1 MSQEFP
7 KYIVTDFRSIVK
19 KLDPIVLRLGIQFL
33 NLKEFFQSGHIL
45 DSIGFLNVV
54 FYLSA
59 SRLEETQREI
69 HERFQKNPLILSRFI
84 LNENLDYVH
93 SENLKIEEDLIF
105 SVLPEESTSD
115 MILNKTFLNAF
126 TQLQMITDQFDLQHK
141 VNTTKYEISK
151 LTQIGIN
158 LADEKD
164 INKLLREIIFSARE
178 IAIADSGSL
187 YLVEKDEQGILH
199 NLRFKISSMD
209 INTEEFLLPINK
221 SSVAGYV
228 ASTGKILNI
237 PNVYDLPEDAEYTFN
252 SNFDVLSN
260 YHTKSMLVVPM
271 KNHRD
276 EVVGVIQLINKKRN
290 FNQKLTIDQMKGE
303 DVFPFD
309 DYSAQLVMSVA
320 GQAAVAIQNNL
331 LLKEIETLFEGF
343 VTASVN
349 AIEARDPTTSG
360 HSFRVAILTVGLA
373 ETVDSIREGRYGYVR
388 FSKEQIKEIR
398 YASLLHDFGKVG
410 VREKVL
416 VKSKK
421 LEDYELELI
430 RWRFEYIKKDIESK
444 VFQKKMDYLKE
455 NGSVG
460 FSDYEISLEF
470 ELQAEY
476 QKLDRMFQVVVDSNE
491 PSILEESNFQMLEE
505 IAQVNYFTTGGDK
518 LRLISPY
525 EFGFLKIKKG
535 SLDLAERKEIE
546 SHVEHTFQFLSKI
559 PWTGDLKMVPSIA
572 HAHHEKLDGT
582 GYPRGL
588 TADSIPVQSK
598 IMAISDIFDA
608 LTDKDRPYKR
618 AVSME
623 RALDILQMEAKENH
637 VDQDLL
643 NIFIDGKV
651 YERLNNSG
659 YLR

>member
-1 MSQEFP
+1 MKPKFP
-7 KYIVTDFRSIVK
+7 KYIVTDLGSIVK
-19 KLDPIVLRLGIQFL
+19 RLGPIISRLGIEFL
-33 NLKEFFQSGHIL
+33 DFKEFFQSEL
-45 DSIGFLNVV
+45 FRNSSGFLNVI
-54 FYLSA
+54 FYLTVSD
-59 SRLEETQREI
+59 LKKTQKEI
-69 HERFQKNPLILSRFI
+69 HKQFQRNPLILSRFI

-93 SENLKIEEDLIF
+93 SEDLKIEEELIF
-105 SVLPEESTSD
+105 SVLPESSSD
-115 MILNKTFLNAF
+115 MVFNKTFLNAF

-151 LTQIGIN
+151 LTRVGIS

-187 YLVEKDEQGILH
+187 YLVEKDELGLVR

-209 INTEEFLLPINK
+209 IDTEEFLLPINK

-228 ASTGKILNI
+228 AATGKILNI
-237 PNVYDLPEDAEYTFN
+237 PDVYNLPEDSEYKFN
-252 SNFDVLSN
+252 RNFDVLSN

-271 KNHRD
+271 KNHRN

-290 FNQKLTIDQMKGE
+290 FNQKLTLEQMRGN

-309 DYSAQLVMSVA
+309 DYSAQLVMGVA
-320 GQAAVAIQNNL
+320 GQAAVAIQNNHL
-331 LLKEIETLFEGF
+331 LQEIEALFEGF

-349 AIEARDPTTSG
+349 AIESRDPTTSG
-360 HSFRVAILTVGLA
+360 HSFRVAVLTVGLA
-373 ETVDSIREGRYGYVR
+373 ETVDLIREGKYKNTK

-430 RWRFEYIKKDIESK
+430 RWRFEYIKKDIESRIL
-444 VFQKKMDYLKE
+444 QKKTDYLKKH
-455 NGSVG
+455 GAVG
-460 FSDYEISLEF
+460 FADYETSLEF
-470 ELQAEY
+470 ELRVEY
-476 QKLDRMFQVVVDSNE
+476 QKLDQMFQIVVDSNE
-491 PSILEESNFQMLEE
+491 PSILEESNFQKLEE
-505 IAQVNYFTTGGDK
+505 IAKVNYSTTGGEK
-518 LRLISPY
+518 LSLISPY
-525 EFGFLKIKKG
+525 EFGFLTIKKG
-535 SLDLAERKEIE
+535 SLDFAERKEIE

-588 TADSIPVQSK
+588 TADSIPIQSK

-618 AVSME
+618 AVPIE
-623 RALDILQMEAKENH
+623 RALDILQMEARENH

-643 NIFIDGKV
+643 KIFIEGKV
-651 YERLNNSG
+651 YDKLYYSG

>member
-1 MSQEFP
+1 MKPKFP
-7 KYIVTDFRSIVK
+7 KYIVTDLDSIVK
-19 KLDPIVLRLGIQFL
+19 RLGPIISRLEIEFL
-33 NLKEFFQSGHIL
+33 DFKEFFQSEL
-45 DSIGFLNVV
+45 FRNSSGFLNVI
-54 FYLSA
+54 FYLTVSD
-59 SRLEETQREI
+59 LKKTQKEI
-69 HERFQKNPLILSRFI
+69 HQQFQRNPLILSRFI

-93 SENLKIEEDLIF
+93 SEDLKIEEELIF
-105 SVLPEESTSD
+105 SVLPEFSSD
-115 MILNKTFLNAF
+115 MVFNKTFLNAF

-151 LTQIGIN
+151 LTRVGIS

-187 YLVEKDEQGILH
+187 YLVEKDELGLVR

-209 INTEEFLLPINK
+209 IDTEEFLLPINK

-228 ASTGKILNI
+228 AATGKILNI
-237 PNVYDLPEDAEYTFN
+237 PDVYNLPEDSEYKFN
-252 SNFDVLSN
+252 RNFDVLSN

-271 KNHRD
+271 KNHRN

-290 FNQKLTIDQMKGE
+290 FNQKLTLEQMRGN

-309 DYSAQLVMSVA
+309 DYSAQLVMGVA
-320 GQAAVAIQNNL
+320 GQAAVAIQNNHL
-331 LLKEIETLFEGF
+331 LQEIEALFEGF

-349 AIEARDPTTSG
+349 AIESRDPTTSG
-360 HSFRVAILTVGLA
+360 HSFRVAVLTVGLA
-373 ETVDSIREGRYGYVR
+373 ETVDLIREGKYKNTK

-430 RWRFEYIKKDIESK
+430 RWRFEYIKKDIESRIL
-444 VFQKKMDYLKE
+444 QKKTDYLKKH
-455 NGSVG
+455 GAVG
-460 FSDYEISLEF
+460 FADYETSLEF
-470 ELQAEY
+470 ELRVEY
-476 QKLDRMFQVVVDSNE
+476 QKLDQMFQIVVDSNE
-491 PSILEESNFQMLEE
+491 PSILEESNFQKLEE
-505 IAQVNYFTTGGDK
+505 IAKVNYSTTGGEK
-518 LRLISPY
+518 LSLISPY
-525 EFGFLKIKKG
+525 EFGFLTIKKG
-535 SLDLAERKEIE
+535 SLDFAERKEIE

-588 TADSIPVQSK
+588 TADSIPIQSK

-618 AVSME
+618 AVPIE
-623 RALDILQMEAKENH
+623 RALDILQMEARENH

-643 NIFIDGKV
+643 KIFIEGKV
-651 YERLNNSG
+651 YDKLYCSG

>member
-1 MSQEFP
+1 MKQKFP
-7 KYIVTDFRSIVK
+7 KYIVTDIDSIVK
-19 KLDPIVLRLGIQFL
+19 RLDPIASRLGIEFL
-33 NLKEFFQSGHIL
+33 DFKEFFQSEL
-45 DSIGFLNVV
+45 FRNSSGFLNVI
-54 FYLSA
+54 FYLTVSD
-59 SRLEETQREI
+59 LKKTQKEI
-69 HERFQKNPLILSRFI
+69 HKQFQRNPLILSRFI

-93 SENLKIEEDLIF
+93 SEDLKIEEELIF
-105 SVLPEESTSD
+105 SVLPESSSD
-115 MILNKTFLNAF
+115 MVFNKTFLNAF

-151 LTQIGIN
+151 LTRIGIS

-187 YLVEKDEQGILH
+187 YLVEKDELGLVR

-209 INTEEFLLPINK
+209 IDTEEFLLPINK

-228 ASTGKILNI
+228 AATGKILNI
-237 PNVYDLPEDAEYTFN
+237 PDVYDLPEDSEYKFN
-252 SNFDVLSN
+252 RNFDVLSN

-271 KNHRD
+271 KNHRN

-290 FNQKLTIDQMKGE
+290 FNQKLTLEQMRGN
-303 DVFPFD
+303 DVFSFD
-309 DYSAQLVMSVA
+309 DYSAQLVMGVA
-320 GQAAVAIQNNL
+320 GQAAVAIQNNHL
-331 LLKEIETLFEGF
+331 LQEIEALFEGF

-349 AIEARDPTTSG
+349 AIESRDPTTSG
-360 HSFRVAILTVGLA
+360 HSFRVAVLTVGLA
-373 ETVDSIREGRYGYVR
+373 ETVDLIGEGKYKNTK

-430 RWRFEYIKKDIESK
+430 RWRFEYIKKDIESRIL
-444 VFQKKMDYLKE
+444 QKKTDYLKKH
-455 NGSVG
+455 GTVG
-460 FSDYEISLEF
+460 FTDYEISLEF
-470 ELQAEY
+470 ELKVEY
-476 QKLDRMFQVVVDSNE
+476 QKLDQMFQIVVDSNE
-491 PSILEESNFQMLEE
+491 PSILEESNFQKLEE
-505 IAQVNYFTTGGDK
+505 IAKVNYSTTGGDK
-518 LRLISPY
+518 LSLISPY
-525 EFGFLKIKKG
+525 EFGFLTIKKG
-535 SLDLAERKEIE
+535 SLDFAERKEIE

-588 TADSIPVQSK
+588 TADSIPIQSK

-618 AVSME
+618 AVPIE
-623 RALDILQMEAKENH
+623 RALDILQMEARENH

-643 NIFIDGKV
+643 KIFIEGKV
-651 YERLNNSG
+651 YDRLHCSG

>member
-1 MSQEFP
+1 MKPKFP
-7 KYIVTDFRSIVK
+7 KYIVTDLDSIVK
-19 KLDPIVLRLGIQFL
+19 RLGPIISRLEIEFL
-33 NLKEFFQSGHIL
+33 DFKEFFQSEL
-45 DSIGFLNVV
+45 FRNSSGFLNVI
-54 FYLSA
+54 FYLTVSD
-59 SRLEETQREI
+59 LKKTQKEI
-69 HERFQKNPLILSRFI
+69 HQQFQRNPLILSRFI

-93 SENLKIEEDLIF
+93 SEDLKIEEELIF
-105 SVLPEESTSD
+105 SVLPESSSD
-115 MILNKTFLNAF
+115 MVFNKTFLNAF

-151 LTQIGIN
+151 LTRVGIS

-187 YLVEKDEQGILH
+187 YLVEKDELGLVR

-209 INTEEFLLPINK
+209 IDTEEFLLPINK

-228 ASTGKILNI
+228 AATGKILNI
-237 PNVYDLPEDAEYTFN
+237 PDVYNLPEDSEYKFN
-252 SNFDVLSN
+252 RNFDVLSN

-271 KNHRD
+271 KNHRN

-290 FNQKLTIDQMKGE
+290 FNQKLTLEQMRGN

-309 DYSAQLVMSVA
+309 DYSAQLVMGVA
-320 GQAAVAIQNNL
+320 GQAAVAIQNNHL
-331 LLKEIETLFEGF
+331 LQEIEALFEGF

-349 AIEARDPTTSG
+349 AIESRDPTTSG
-360 HSFRVAILTVGLA
+360 HSFRVAVLTVGLA
-373 ETVDSIREGRYGYVR
+373 ETVDLIREGKYKNTK

-430 RWRFEYIKKDIESK
+430 RWRFEYIKKDIESRIL
-444 VFQKKMDYLKE
+444 QKKTDYLKKH
-455 NGSVG
+455 GAVG
-460 FSDYEISLEF
+460 FADYETSLEF
-470 ELQAEY
+470 ELRVEY
-476 QKLDRMFQVVVDSNE
+476 QKLDQMFQIVVDSNE
-491 PSILEESNFQMLEE
+491 PSILEESNFQKLEE
-505 IAQVNYFTTGGDK
+505 IAKVNYSTTGGEK
-518 LRLISPY
+518 LSLISPY
-525 EFGFLKIKKG
+525 EFGFLTIKKG
-535 SLDLAERKEIE
+535 SLDFAERKEIE

-588 TADSIPVQSK
+588 TADSIPIQSK
-598 IMAISDIFDA
+598 IMAISDIFDT

-618 AVSME
+618 AVPIE
-623 RALDILQMEAKENH
+623 RALDILQMEARENH

-643 NIFIDGKV
+643 KIFIEGKV
-651 YERLNNSG
+651 YDKLYYSG

>member
-1 MSQEFP
+1 M
-7 KYIVTDFRSIVK
+7 
-19 KLDPIVLRLGIQFL
+19 
-33 NLKEFFQSGHIL
+33 
-45 DSIGFLNVV
+45 NVI
-54 FYLSA
+54 FYLTVSD
-59 SRLEETQREI
+59 LKKTQKEI
-69 HERFQKNPLILSRFI
+69 HQQFQRNPLILSRFI

-93 SENLKIEEDLIF
+93 SEDLKIEEELIF
-105 SVLPEESTSD
+105 SVLPESSSD
-115 MILNKTFLNAF
+115 MVFNKTFLNAF

-151 LTQIGIN
+151 LTRVGIS

-187 YLVEKDEQGILH
+187 YLVEKDELGLVR

-209 INTEEFLLPINK
+209 IDTEEFLLPINK

-228 ASTGKILNI
+228 AATGKILNI
-237 PNVYDLPEDAEYTFN
+237 PDVYNLPEDSEYKFN
-252 SNFDVLSN
+252 RNFDVLSN

-271 KNHRD
+271 KNHRN

-290 FNQKLTIDQMKGE
+290 FNQKLTLEQMRGN

-309 DYSAQLVMSVA
+309 DYSAQLVMGVA
-320 GQAAVAIQNNL
+320 GQAAVAIQNNHL
-331 LLKEIETLFEGF
+331 LQEIEALFEGF

-349 AIEARDPTTSG
+349 AIESRDPTTSG
-360 HSFRVAILTVGLA
+360 HSFRVAVLTVGLA
-373 ETVDSIREGRYGYVR
+373 ETVDLIREGKYKNTK

-430 RWRFEYIKKDIESK
+430 RWRFEYIKKDIESRIL
-444 VFQKKMDYLKE
+444 QKKTDYLKKH
-455 NGSVG
+455 GAVG
-460 FSDYEISLEF
+460 FADYETSLEF
-470 ELQAEY
+470 ELKVEY
-476 QKLDRMFQVVVDSNE
+476 QKLDQMFQIVVDSNE
-491 PSILEESNFQMLEE
+491 PSILEESNFQKLEE
-505 IAQVNYFTTGGDK
+505 IAKVNYSTTGGEK
-518 LRLISPY
+518 LSLISPY
-525 EFGFLKIKKG
+525 EFGFLTIKKG
-535 SLDLAERKEIE
+535 SLDFAERKEIE

-588 TADSIPVQSK
+588 TADSIPIQSK

-618 AVSME
+618 AVPIE
-623 RALDILQMEAKENH
+623 RALDILQMEARENH

-643 NIFIDGKV
+643 KIFIEGKV
-651 YERLNNSG
+651 YDKLYYSG

>member
-1 MSQEFP
+1 MKPKFP
-7 KYIVTDFRSIVK
+7 KYIVTDLDSIVK
-19 KLDPIVLRLGIQFL
+19 RLGPIISRLEIEFL
-33 NLKEFFQSGHIL
+33 DFKEFFQSEL
-45 DSIGFLNVV
+45 FRNSSGFLNVI
-54 FYLSA
+54 FYLTVSD
-59 SRLEETQREI
+59 LKKTQKEI
-69 HERFQKNPLILSRFI
+69 HQQFQRNPLILSRFI

-93 SENLKIEEDLIF
+93 SEDLKIEEELIF
-105 SVLPEESTSD
+105 SVLPESSSD
-115 MILNKTFLNAF
+115 MVFNKTFLNAF

-151 LTQIGIN
+151 LTRVGIS

-187 YLVEKDEQGILH
+187 YLVEKDELGLVR

-209 INTEEFLLPINK
+209 IDTEEFLLPINK

-228 ASTGKILNI
+228 AATGKILNI
-237 PNVYDLPEDAEYTFN
+237 PDVYNLPEDSEYKFN
-252 SNFDVLSN
+252 RNFDVLSN

-271 KNHRD
+271 KNHRN

-290 FNQKLTIDQMKGE
+290 FNQKLTLEQMRGN

-309 DYSAQLVMSVA
+309 DYSAQLVMGVA
-320 GQAAVAIQNNL
+320 GQAAVAIQNNHL
-331 LLKEIETLFEGF
+331 LQEIEALFEGF

-349 AIEARDPTTSG
+349 AIESRDPTISG
-360 HSFRVAILTVGLA
+360 HSFRVAVLTVGLA
-373 ETVDSIREGRYGYVR
+373 ETVDLIREGKYKNTK

-430 RWRFEYIKKDIESK
+430 RWRFEYIKKDIESRIL
-444 VFQKKMDYLKE
+444 QKKTDYLKKH
-455 NGSVG
+455 GAVG
-460 FSDYEISLEF
+460 FADYETSLEF
-470 ELQAEY
+470 ELKVEY
-476 QKLDRMFQVVVDSNE
+476 QKLDQMFQIVVDSNE
-491 PSILEESNFQMLEE
+491 PSILEESNFQKLEE
-505 IAQVNYFTTGGDK
+505 IAKVNYSTTGGEK
-518 LRLISPY
+518 LSLISPY
-525 EFGFLKIKKG
+525 EFGFLTIKKG
-535 SLDLAERKEIE
+535 SLDFAERKEIE

-588 TADSIPVQSK
+588 TADSIPIQSK

-618 AVSME
+618 AVPIE
-623 RALDILQMEAKENH
+623 RALDILQMEARENH

-643 NIFIDGKV
+643 KIFIEGKV
-651 YERLNNSG
+651 YDKLYYSG

>member
-1 MSQEFP
+1 MSQKFP
-7 KYIVTDFRSIVK
+7 KYIVTDSRSIAK
-19 KLDPIVLRLGIQFL
+19 RLDPVTLRLEVQFL
-33 NLKEFFQSGHIL
+33 SLKEFFESENIR
-45 DSIGFLNVV
+45 DSIGFLNVI
-54 FYLSA
+54 FYLTVSN
-59 SRLEETQREI
+59 LKETQREI
-69 HERFQKNPLILSRFI
+69 HKQFQTNPLILSRFI
-84 LNENLDYVH
+84 LNDELSYSQSDDV
-93 SENLKIEEDLIF
+93 KIEEDLIF
-105 SVLPEESTSD
+105 SILPESSSD
-115 MILNKTFLNAF
+115 VILNKTFLNAF

-151 LTQIGIN
+151 LTRIGIS

-164 INKLLREIIFSARE
+164 FNKLLREIIFSARE
-178 IAIADSGSL
+178 IAVADSGSL
-187 YLVEKDEQGILH
+187 YLVEKDELGFIR

-209 INTEEFLLPINK
+209 IDTEEFLLPINK
-221 SSVAGYV
+221 SSIAGYV
-228 ASTGKILNI
+228 AATGKILNI
-237 PNVYDLPEDAEYTFN
+237 PDVYDLPEDAEYTFN

-271 KNHRD
+271 KNHRN

-290 FNQKLTIDQMKGE
+290 FNQKLTVDQMKGK
-303 DVFPFD
+303 DILPFD

-320 GQAAVAIQNNL
+320 GQAAVAIQNNNL
-331 LLKEIETLFEGF
+331 LQEIETLFEGF

-349 AIEARDPTTSG
+349 AIESRDPTTSG

-373 ETVDSIREGRYGYVR
+373 ETVDGVNDGKYGETK

-430 RWRFEYIKKDIESK
+430 RWRFEYIKKDIESRIL
-444 VFQKKMDYLKE
+444 QKKTDYLKKH
-455 NGSVG
+455 GSAG
-460 FSDYEISLEF
+460 FADYETSLEF
-470 ELQAEY
+470 ELQVEY
-476 QKLDRMFQVVVDSNE
+476 QKLDQMFQIVVDSNE

-505 IAQVNYFTTGGDK
+505 IAKVNYSTTGGDS

-525 EFGFLKIKKG
+525 EFGFLTIKKG
-535 SLDLAERKEIE
+535 SLDFAERKEIE

-588 TADSIPVQSK
+588 AGDSIPVQSR
-598 IMAISDIFDA
+598 IMTISDIYDA

-618 AVSME
+618 AVPVE
-623 RALDILQMEAKENH
+623 RALDILQMEARENH

-643 NIFIDGKV
+643 KIFIEGKV
-651 YERLNNSG
+651 YERLNSSG

>member
-1 MSQEFP
+1 MKPKFP
-7 KYIVTDFRSIVK
+7 KYIVTDLDSIVK
-19 KLDPIVLRLGIQFL
+19 RLGPIISRLEIEFL
-33 NLKEFFQSGHIL
+33 DFKEFFQSEL
-45 DSIGFLNVV
+45 FRNSSGFLNVI
-54 FYLSA
+54 FYLTA
-59 SRLEETQREI
+59 SDLKKTQKEI
-69 HERFQKNPLILSRFI
+69 HQQFQRNPLILSRFI

-93 SENLKIEEDLIF
+93 SEDLKIEEELIF
-105 SVLPEESTSD
+105 SVLPESSSD
-115 MILNKTFLNAF
+115 MVFNKTFLNAF

-151 LTQIGIN
+151 LTRVGIS

-187 YLVEKDEQGILH
+187 YLVEKDELGLVR

-209 INTEEFLLPINK
+209 IDTEEFLLPINK

-228 ASTGKILNI
+228 AATGKILNI
-237 PNVYDLPEDAEYTFN
+237 PDVYNLPEDSEYKFN
-252 SNFDVLSN
+252 RNFDVLSN

-271 KNHRD
+271 KNHRN

-290 FNQKLTIDQMKGE
+290 FNQKLTLEQMRGN

-309 DYSAQLVMSVA
+309 DYSAQLVMGVA
-320 GQAAVAIQNNL
+320 GQAAVAIQNNHL
-331 LLKEIETLFEGF
+331 LQEIEALFEGF

-349 AIEARDPTTSG
+349 AIESRDPTTSG
-360 HSFRVAILTVGLA
+360 HSFRVAVLTVGLA
-373 ETVDSIREGRYGYVR
+373 ETVDLIREGKYKNTK

-430 RWRFEYIKKDIESK
+430 RWRFEYIKKDIESRIL
-444 VFQKKMDYLKE
+444 QKKTDYLKKH
-455 NGSVG
+455 GAVG
-460 FSDYEISLEF
+460 FADYETSLEF
-470 ELQAEY
+470 ELRVEY
-476 QKLDRMFQVVVDSNE
+476 QKLDQMFQIVVDSNE
-491 PSILEESNFQMLEE
+491 PSILEESNFQKLEE
-505 IAQVNYFTTGGDK
+505 IAKVNYSTTGGEK
-518 LRLISPY
+518 LSLISPY
-525 EFGFLKIKKG
+525 EFGFLTIKKG
-535 SLDLAERKEIE
+535 SLDFAERKEIE

-588 TADSIPVQSK
+588 TADSIPIQSK

-618 AVSME
+618 AVPIE
-623 RALDILQMEAKENH
+623 RALDILQMEARENH

-643 NIFIDGKV
+643 KIFIEGKV
-651 YERLNNSG
+651 YDKLYYSG

>member
-1 MSQEFP
+1 MKPKFP
-7 KYIVTDFRSIVK
+7 KYIVTDLDSIVK
-19 KLDPIVLRLGIQFL
+19 RLGPIISRLEIEFL
-33 NLKEFFQSGHIL
+33 DFKEFFQSEL
-45 DSIGFLNVV
+45 FRNSSGFLNVI
-54 FYLSA
+54 FYLTVSD
-59 SRLEETQREI
+59 LKKTQKEI
-69 HERFQKNPLILSRFI
+69 HQQFQRNPLILSRFI

-93 SENLKIEEDLIF
+93 SEDLKIEEELIF
-105 SVLPEESTSD
+105 SVLPESSSD
-115 MILNKTFLNAF
+115 MVFNKTFLNAF

-151 LTQIGIN
+151 LTRVGIS

-187 YLVEKDEQGILH
+187 YLVEKDELGLVR

-209 INTEEFLLPINK
+209 IDTEEFLLPINK

-228 ASTGKILNI
+228 AATGKILNI
-237 PNVYDLPEDAEYTFN
+237 PDVYNLPEDSEYKFN
-252 SNFDVLSN
+252 RNFDVLSN

-271 KNHRD
+271 KNHRN

-290 FNQKLTIDQMKGE
+290 FNQKLTLEQMRGN

-309 DYSAQLVMSVA
+309 DYSAQLVMGVA
-320 GQAAVAIQNNL
+320 GQAAVAIQNNHL
-331 LLKEIETLFEGF
+331 LQEIEALFEGF

-349 AIEARDPTTSG
+349 AIESRDPTTSG
-360 HSFRVAILTVGLA
+360 HSFRVAVLTVGLA
-373 ETVDSIREGRYGYVR
+373 ETVDLIREGKYKNTK

-430 RWRFEYIKKDIESK
+430 RWRFEYIKKDIESRIL
-444 VFQKKMDYLKE
+444 QKKTDYLKKH
-455 NGSVG
+455 GAVG
-460 FSDYEISLEF
+460 FADYETSLEF
-470 ELQAEY
+470 ELKVEY
-476 QKLDRMFQVVVDSNE
+476 QKLDQMFQIVVDSNE
-491 PSILEESNFQMLEE
+491 PSILEESNFQKLEE
-505 IAQVNYFTTGGDK
+505 IAKVNYSTTGGEK
-518 LRLISPY
+518 LSLISPY
-525 EFGFLKIKKG
+525 EFGFLTIKKG
-535 SLDLAERKEIE
+535 SLDFAERKEIE

-588 TADSIPVQSK
+588 TADSIPIQSK

-618 AVSME
+618 AVPIE
-623 RALDILQMEAKENH
+623 RALDILQMEARENH

-643 NIFIDGKV
+643 KIFIEGKV
-651 YERLNNSG
+651 YDKLYYSG

>member
-1 MSQEFP
+1 MKPKFP
-7 KYIVTDFRSIVK
+7 KYIVTDLDSIVK
-19 KLDPIVLRLGIQFL
+19 RLGPIISRLEIEFL
-33 NLKEFFQSGHIL
+33 DFKEFFQSEL
-45 DSIGFLNVV
+45 FRNSSGFLNVI
-54 FYLSA
+54 FYLTVSD
-59 SRLEETQREI
+59 LKKTQKEI
-69 HERFQKNPLILSRFI
+69 HQQFQRNPLILSRFI

-93 SENLKIEEDLIF
+93 SEDLKIEEELIF
-105 SVLPEESTSD
+105 SVLPESSSD
-115 MILNKTFLNAF
+115 MVFNKTFLNAF

-151 LTQIGIN
+151 LTRVGIS

-187 YLVEKDEQGILH
+187 YLVEKDELGLVR

-209 INTEEFLLPINK
+209 IDTEEFLLPINK

-228 ASTGKILNI
+228 AATGKILNI
-237 PNVYDLPEDAEYTFN
+237 PDVYNLPEDSEYKFN
-252 SNFDVLSN
+252 RNFDVLSN

-271 KNHRD
+271 KNHRN

-290 FNQKLTIDQMKGE
+290 FNQKLTLEQMRGN

-309 DYSAQLVMSVA
+309 DYSAQLVMGVA
-320 GQAAVAIQNNL
+320 GQAAVAIQNNHL
-331 LLKEIETLFEGF
+331 LQEIEALFEGF

-349 AIEARDPTTSG
+349 AIESRDPTTSG
-360 HSFRVAILTVGLA
+360 HSFRVAVLTVGLA
-373 ETVDSIREGRYGYVR
+373 ETVDLIREGKYKNTK

-430 RWRFEYIKKDIESK
+430 RWIFEYIKKDIESRIL
-444 VFQKKMDYLKE
+444 QKKTDYLKKH
-455 NGSVG
+455 GAVG
-460 FSDYEISLEF
+460 FADYETSLEF
-470 ELQAEY
+470 ELKVEY
-476 QKLDRMFQVVVDSNE
+476 QKLDQMFQIVVDSNE
-491 PSILEESNFQMLEE
+491 PSILEESNFQKLEE
-505 IAQVNYFTTGGDK
+505 IAKVNYSTTGGEK
-518 LRLISPY
+518 LSLISPY
-525 EFGFLKIKKG
+525 EFGFLTIKKG
-535 SLDLAERKEIE
+535 SLDFAERKEIE

-588 TADSIPVQSK
+588 TADSIPIQSK

-618 AVSME
+618 AVPIE
-623 RALDILQMEAKENH
+623 RALDILQMEARENH

-643 NIFIDGKV
+643 KIFIEGKV
-651 YERLNNSG
+651 YDKLYYSG

>member
-1 MSQEFP
+1 MSQKFP
-7 KYIVTDFRSIVK
+7 KYIVTDFSSIVK
-19 KLDPIVLRLGIQFL
+19 RLDPIAHRLDVRFL
-33 NLKEFFQSGHIL
+33 DFKEFFQSESIRK
-45 DSIGFLNVV
+45 SIGFLNIV
-54 FYLSA
+54 FYLTVSN
-59 SRLEETQREI
+59 LKETQRKI
-69 HERFQKNPLILSRFI
+69 HKQFQRNPLILSRFI

-93 SENLKIEEDLIF
+93 SKDLKIEEDLIF
-105 SVLPEESTSD
+105 SVLPESSSD

-151 LTQIGIN
+151 LTRIGIS

-164 INKLLREIIFSARE
+164 FNKLLREIIFSARE

-187 YLVEKDEQGILH
+187 YLVEKDELGFVR
-199 NLRFKISSMD
+199 NLRFKISSMHID
-209 INTEEFLLPINK
+209 TEEFLLPINK

-228 ASTGKILNI
+228 ADTGKILNI
-237 PNVYDLPEDAEYTFN
+237 PNVYDLPKDAEYKFN
-252 SNFDVLSN
+252 GNFDVLSN

-271 KNHRD
+271 KNHRN

-290 FNQKLTIDQMKGE
+290 FNQKLTVEQMKGE
-303 DVFPFD
+303 DVFAFD

-320 GQAAVAIQNNL
+320 GQAAVAIQNNNL
-331 LLKEIETLFEGF
+331 LMEIETLFEGF

-349 AIEARDPTTSG
+349 AIESRDPTTSG
-360 HSFRVAILTVGLA
+360 HSFRVALLTVGLA
-373 ETVDSIREGRYGYVR
+373 ETVDSVQDGKYKDAK

-421 LEDYELELI
+421 LEDYQLELI
-430 RWRFEYIKKDIESK
+430 RWRFEYVKKDIESK
-444 VFQKKMDYLKE
+444 ILQKKTDYLKKH
-455 NGSVG
+455 GSIG
-460 FSDYEISLEF
+460 FSDYETSLEF
-470 ELQAEY
+470 ELKVEY
-476 QKLDRMFQVVVDSNE
+476 QKLDQMFRIVVDSNE

-505 IAQVNYFTTGGDK
+505 IAKVNYFTTGGDK

-525 EFGFLKIKKG
+525 EFGFLTIKKG
-535 SLDLAERKEIE
+535 SLDFAERKEIE

-559 PWTGDLKMVPSIA
+559 PWTGDLKMIPSIA

-588 TADSIPVQSK
+588 DENSIPVQSK
-598 IMAISDIFDA
+598 IMTISDIFDA

-618 AVSME
+618 AVPLE

-637 VDQDLL
+637 VDRDLL
-643 NIFIDGKV
+643 KIFIEGKV
-651 YERLNNSG
+651 YDRLNNSG

>member
-1 MSQEFP
+1 MSQKFP
-7 KYIVTDFRSIVK
+7 KYIVTDSRSIAK
-19 KLDPIVLRLGIQFL
+19 RLNPLALRLEVQFL
-33 NLKEFFQSGHIL
+33 DLSEFFQSENIR
-45 DSIGFLNVV
+45 DSIGFLNVI
-54 FYLSA
+54 FYLTIPK
-59 SRLEETQREI
+59 LIETQREI
-69 HERFQKNPLILSRFI
+69 HKQFQSNPLILSRFI
-84 LNENLDYVH
+84 LNDGMDYVH
-93 SENLKIEEDLIF
+93 SEELKIEEDLIF
-105 SVLPEESTSD
+105 SVLPESSSD
-115 MILNKTFLNAF
+115 LILNKTFLNAF

-151 LTQIGIN
+151 LTRIGIS

-164 INKLLREIIFSARE
+164 FNKLLREIIFSARE
-178 IAIADSGSL
+178 IAVADSGSL
-187 YLVEKDEQGILH
+187 YLVEKDELGFIR

-209 INTEEFLLPINK
+209 IDTEEFLLPINK
-221 SSVAGYV
+221 SSIAGYV
-228 ASTGKILNI
+228 AATGKILNI
-237 PNVYDLPEDAEYTFN
+237 PDVYDLAEDAEYTFN

-271 KNHRD
+271 KNHRN

-290 FNQKLTIDQMKGE
+290 FNQKLTVEQMKGK
-303 DVFPFD
+303 DVLPFD

-320 GQAAVAIQNNL
+320 GQAAVAIQNNNL
-331 LLKEIETLFEGF
+331 LQEIETLFEGF

-349 AIEARDPTTSG
+349 AIESRDPTTSG
-360 HSFRVAILTVGLA
+360 HSFRVALLTVGLA
-373 ETVDSIREGRYGYVR
+373 ETVDGVGHGKYAETK

-430 RWRFEYIKKDIESK
+430 RWRFDYIKKDIESRIL
-444 VFQKKMDYLKE
+444 QKKTDYLKKH
-455 NGSVG
+455 GTAG
-460 FSDYEISLEF
+460 FADYETALEF
-470 ELQAEY
+470 ELKVEY
-476 QKLDRMFQVVVDSNE
+476 QKLDQMFQIVVNSNE

-505 IAQVNYFTTGGDK
+505 IAKVNYSTTGGDN
-518 LRLISPY
+518 LHLISPY
-525 EFGFLKIKKG
+525 EFGFLTIKKG
-535 SLDLAERKEIE
+535 SLDFAERKEIE

-559 PWTGDLKMVPSIA
+559 PWTGDLKLIPSIA

-588 TADSIPVQSK
+588 AGDSIPVQSR
-598 IMAISDIFDA
+598 IMTISDIYDA

-618 AVSME
+618 AVPVE
-623 RALDILQMEAKENH
+623 RALDILQMEARENH

-643 NIFIDGKV
+643 KIFIEGKV

>member
-1 MSQEFP
+1 MKSKFP
-7 KYIVTDFRSIVK
+7 KYIVTDLDSIVK
-19 KLDPIVLRLGIQFL
+19 RLGPIISRLEIEFL
-33 NLKEFFQSGHIL
+33 DFKEFFQSEL
-45 DSIGFLNVV
+45 FRNSSGFLNVI
-54 FYLSA
+54 FYLTVSD
-59 SRLEETQREI
+59 LKKTQKEI
-69 HERFQKNPLILSRFI
+69 HQQFQRNPLILSRFI

-93 SENLKIEEDLIF
+93 SEDLKIEEELIF
-105 SVLPEESTSD
+105 SVLPESSSD
-115 MILNKTFLNAF
+115 MVFNKTFLNAF

-151 LTQIGIN
+151 LTRVGIS

-187 YLVEKDEQGILH
+187 YLVEKDELGLVR

-209 INTEEFLLPINK
+209 IDTEEFLLPINK

-228 ASTGKILNI
+228 AATGKILNI
-237 PNVYDLPEDAEYTFN
+237 PDVYNLPEDSEYKFN
-252 SNFDVLSN
+252 RNFDVLSN

-271 KNHRD
+271 KNHRN

-290 FNQKLTIDQMKGE
+290 FNQKLTLEQMRGN

-309 DYSAQLVMSVA
+309 DYSAQLVMGVA
-320 GQAAVAIQNNL
+320 GQAAVAIQNNHL
-331 LLKEIETLFEGF
+331 LQEIEALFEGF

-349 AIEARDPTTSG
+349 AIESRDPTTSG
-360 HSFRVAILTVGLA
+360 HSFRVAVLTVGLA
-373 ETVDSIREGRYGYVR
+373 ETVDLIREGKYKNTK

-430 RWRFEYIKKDIESK
+430 RWRFEYIKKDIESRIL
-444 VFQKKMDYLKE
+444 QKKTDYLKKH
-455 NGSVG
+455 GAVG
-460 FSDYEISLEF
+460 FADYETSLEF
-470 ELQAEY
+470 ELRVEY
-476 QKLDRMFQVVVDSNE
+476 QKLDQMFQIVVDSNE
-491 PSILEESNFQMLEE
+491 PSILEESNFQKLEE
-505 IAQVNYFTTGGDK
+505 IAKVNYSTTGGEK
-518 LRLISPY
+518 LSLISPY
-525 EFGFLKIKKG
+525 EFGFLTIKKG
-535 SLDLAERKEIE
+535 SLDFAERKEIE

-588 TADSIPVQSK
+588 TADSIPIQSK

-618 AVSME
+618 AVPIE
-623 RALDILQMEAKENH
+623 RALDILQMEARENH

-643 NIFIDGKV
+643 KIFIEGKV
-651 YERLNNSG
+651 YDKLYYSG

>member
-1 MSQEFP
+1 MKPKFP
-7 KYIVTDFRSIVK
+7 KYVVTDLGSIIKRLEPIANRLEVEF
-19 KLDPIVLRLGIQFL
+19 LDF
-33 NLKEFFQSGHIL
+33 KEFFQSEL
-45 DSIGFLNVV
+45 FRNSSGFLNII
-54 FYLSA
+54 FYLTVSD
-59 SRLEETQREI
+59 LKKTQKEI
-69 HERFQKNPLILSRFI
+69 HKQFQRNPLILSRFI

-93 SENLKIEEDLIF
+93 SEDLKIEEELIF
-105 SVLPEESTSD
+105 TILPEFSSD
-115 MILNKTFLNAF
+115 LVFNKTFLNAF

-151 LTQIGIN
+151 LTRIGIS

-187 YLVEKDEQGILH
+187 YLVEKDELGLVH

-209 INTEEFLLPINK
+209 IDTEEFLLPINK

-228 ASTGKILNI
+228 AATGKILNI
-237 PNVYDLPEDAEYTFN
+237 PDVYDLPEDSEYKFN
-252 SNFDVLSN
+252 RNFDVLSN

-271 KNHRD
+271 KNHRN

-290 FNQKLTIDQMKGE
+290 FNQKLTVEQMRGD

-309 DYSAQLVMSVA
+309 DYSAQLVMGVA
-320 GQAAVAIQNNL
+320 GQAAVAIQNNHL
-331 LLKEIETLFEGF
+331 LQEIEALFEGF

-349 AIEARDPTTSG
+349 AIESRDPTTSG
-360 HSFRVAILTVGLA
+360 HSFRVAVLTVGLA
-373 ETVDSIREGRYGYVR
+373 ETVDLIEEGKYKNTK

-430 RWRFEYIKKDIESK
+430 RWRFEYIKKDIESRIL
-444 VFQKKMDYLKE
+444 QKKTDYLKKH
-455 NGSVG
+455 GTVG
-460 FSDYEISLEF
+460 FADYEISLEF
-470 ELQAEY
+470 ELRVEY
-476 QKLDRMFQVVVDSNE
+476 QKLDQMFQIVVDSNE
-491 PSILEESNFQMLEE
+491 PSILEESNFQKLEE
-505 IAQVNYFTTGGDK
+505 IAKVNYSTTGGDK
-518 LRLISPY
+518 LSLISPY
-525 EFGFLKIKKG
+525 EFGFLTIKKG
-535 SLDLAERKEIE
+535 SLDFAERKEIE

-588 TADSIPVQSK
+588 TSDSIPIQSK

-618 AVSME
+618 AVPIE
-623 RALDILQMEAKENH
+623 RALDILQMEARENH

-643 NIFIDGKV
+643 KIFIEGKV
-651 YERLNNSG
+651 YDKLHNSG

>member
-1 MSQEFP
+1 
-7 KYIVTDFRSIVK
+7 VTDLDSIVK
-19 KLDPIVLRLGIQFL
+19 RLGPIISRLEIEFL
-33 NLKEFFQSGHIL
+33 DFKEFFQSEL
-45 DSIGFLNVV
+45 FRNSSGFLNVI
-54 FYLSA
+54 FYLTVSD
-59 SRLEETQREI
+59 LKKTQKEI
-69 HERFQKNPLILSRFI
+69 HQQFQRNPLILSRFI

-93 SENLKIEEDLIF
+93 SEDLKIEEELIF
-105 SVLPEESTSD
+105 SVLPESSSD
-115 MILNKTFLNAF
+115 MVFNKTFLNAF

-151 LTQIGIN
+151 LTRVGIS

-187 YLVEKDEQGILH
+187 YLVEKDELGLVR

-209 INTEEFLLPINK
+209 IDTEEFLLPINK

-228 ASTGKILNI
+228 AATGKILNI
-237 PNVYDLPEDAEYTFN
+237 PDVYNLPEDSEYKFN
-252 SNFDVLSN
+252 RNFDVLSN

-271 KNHRD
+271 KNHRN

-290 FNQKLTIDQMKGE
+290 FNQKLTLEQMRGN

-309 DYSAQLVMSVA
+309 DYSAQLVMGVA
-320 GQAAVAIQNNL
+320 GQAAVAIQNNHL
-331 LLKEIETLFEGF
+331 LQEIEALFEGF

-349 AIEARDPTTSG
+349 AIESRDPTTSG
-360 HSFRVAILTVGLA
+360 HSFRVAVLTVGLA
-373 ETVDSIREGRYGYVR
+373 ETVDLIREGKYKNTK

-430 RWRFEYIKKDIESK
+430 RWRFEYIKKDIESRIL
-444 VFQKKMDYLKE
+444 QKKTDYLKKH
-455 NGSVG
+455 GAVG
-460 FSDYEISLEF
+460 FADYETSLEF
-470 ELQAEY
+470 ELKVEY
-476 QKLDRMFQVVVDSNE
+476 QKLDQMFQIVVDSNE
-491 PSILEESNFQMLEE
+491 PSILEESNFQKLEE
-505 IAQVNYFTTGGDK
+505 IAKVNYSTTGGEK
-518 LRLISPY
+518 LSLISPY
-525 EFGFLKIKKG
+525 EFGFLTIKKG
-535 SLDLAERKEIE
+535 SLDFAERKEIE

-588 TADSIPVQSK
+588 TADSIPIQSK

-618 AVSME
+618 AVPIE
-623 RALDILQMEAKENH
+623 RALDILQMEARENH

-643 NIFIDGKV
+643 KIFIEGKV
-651 YERLNNSG
+651 YDKLYYSG

>member
-1 MSQEFP
+1 MKPKFP
-7 KYIVTDFRSIVK
+7 KYIVTDLGSIIKRLEPIANRLEVEF
-19 KLDPIVLRLGIQFL
+19 LDF
-33 NLKEFFQSGHIL
+33 KEFFQSEL
-45 DSIGFLNVV
+45 FRNSSGFLNII
-54 FYLSA
+54 FYLTVSD
-59 SRLEETQREI
+59 LKKTQKEI
-69 HERFQKNPLILSRFI
+69 HKQFQRNPLILSRFI

-93 SENLKIEEDLIF
+93 SEDLKIEEELIF
-105 SVLPEESTSD
+105 TILPEFSSD
-115 MILNKTFLNAF
+115 LVFNKTFLNAF

-151 LTQIGIN
+151 LTRIGIS

-187 YLVEKDEQGILH
+187 YLVEKDELGLVH

-209 INTEEFLLPINK
+209 IDTEEFLLPINK

-228 ASTGKILNI
+228 AATGKILNI
-237 PNVYDLPEDAEYTFN
+237 PDVYDLPEDSEYKFN
-252 SNFDVLSN
+252 RNFDVLSN

-271 KNHRD
+271 KNHRN

-290 FNQKLTIDQMKGE
+290 FNQKLTVEQMRGD

-309 DYSAQLVMSVA
+309 DYSAQLVMGVA
-320 GQAAVAIQNNL
+320 GQAAVAIQNNHL
-331 LLKEIETLFEGF
+331 LQEIEALFEGF

-349 AIEARDPTTSG
+349 AIESRDPTTSG
-360 HSFRVAILTVGLA
+360 HSFRVAVLTVGLA
-373 ETVDSIREGRYGYVR
+373 ETVDLIEEGKYKNTK

-430 RWRFEYIKKDIESK
+430 RWRFEYIKKDIESRIL
-444 VFQKKMDYLKE
+444 QKKTDYLKKH
-455 NGSVG
+455 GTVG
-460 FSDYEISLEF
+460 FADYEISLEF
-470 ELQAEY
+470 ELRVEY
-476 QKLDRMFQVVVDSNE
+476 QKLDQMFQIVVDSNE
-491 PSILEESNFQMLEE
+491 PSILEESNFQKLEE
-505 IAQVNYFTTGGDK
+505 IAKVNYSTTGGDK
-518 LRLISPY
+518 LSLISPY
-525 EFGFLKIKKG
+525 EFGFLTIKKG
-535 SLDLAERKEIE
+535 SLDFAERKEIE

-588 TADSIPVQSK
+588 TSDSIPIQSK

-618 AVSME
+618 AVPIE
-623 RALDILQMEAKENH
+623 RALDILQMEARENH

-643 NIFIDGKV
+643 KIFIEGKV
-651 YERLNNSG
+651 YDKLHNSG

>member
-1 MSQEFP
+1 MKPKFP
-7 KYIVTDFRSIVK
+7 KYIVTDLGSIIK
-19 KLDPIVLRLGIQFL
+19 RLDPIANRLEVEFL
-33 NLKEFFQSGHIL
+33 DFKEFFQSEL
-45 DSIGFLNVV
+45 FRNSSGFLNII
-54 FYLSA
+54 FYLTVSD
-59 SRLEETQREI
+59 LKKTQKEI
-69 HERFQKNPLILSRFI
+69 HKQFQRNPLILSRFI

-93 SENLKIEEDLIF
+93 SEDLKIEEELIF
-105 SVLPEESTSD
+105 TILPEFSSD
-115 MILNKTFLNAF
+115 LVFNKTFLNAF

-151 LTQIGIN
+151 LTRIGIS

-187 YLVEKDEQGILH
+187 YLVEKDELGLVH

-209 INTEEFLLPINK
+209 IDTEEFLLPINK

-228 ASTGKILNI
+228 AATGKILNI
-237 PNVYDLPEDAEYTFN
+237 PDVYDLPKDSEYKFN
-252 SNFDVLSN
+252 RNFDVLSN

-271 KNHRD
+271 KNHRN

-290 FNQKLTIDQMKGE
+290 FNQKLTVEQMRGD

-309 DYSAQLVMSVA
+309 DYSAQLVMGVA
-320 GQAAVAIQNNL
+320 GQAAVAIQNNHL
-331 LLKEIETLFEGF
+331 LQEIEALFEGF

-349 AIEARDPTTSG
+349 AIESRDPTTSG
-360 HSFRVAILTVGLA
+360 HSFRVAVLTVGLA
-373 ETVDSIREGRYGYVR
+373 ETVDLIEEGKYKNTK

-430 RWRFEYIKKDIESK
+430 RWRFEYIKKDIESRIL
-444 VFQKKMDYLKE
+444 QKKTDYLKKH
-455 NGSVG
+455 GTVG
-460 FSDYEISLEF
+460 FADYEISLEF
-470 ELQAEY
+470 ELRVEY
-476 QKLDRMFQVVVDSNE
+476 QKLDQMFQIVADSNE
-491 PSILEESNFQMLEE
+491 PSILEESNFQKLEE
-505 IAQVNYFTTGGDK
+505 IAKVNYSTTGGDK
-518 LRLISPY
+518 LSLISPY
-525 EFGFLKIKKG
+525 EFGFLTIKKG
-535 SLDLAERKEIE
+535 SLDFAERKEIE

-588 TADSIPVQSK
+588 TSDSIPIQSK

-618 AVSME
+618 AVPIE
-623 RALDILQMEAKENH
+623 RALDILQMEARENH

-643 NIFIDGKV
+643 KIFIEGKV
-651 YERLNNSG
+651 YDKLHNSG

>member
-1 MSQEFP
+1 MKPKFP
-7 KYIVTDFRSIVK
+7 KYIVTDLDSIVK
-19 KLDPIVLRLGIQFL
+19 RLGPIISRLEIEFL
-33 NLKEFFQSGHIL
+33 DFKEFFQSEL
-45 DSIGFLNVV
+45 FRNSSGFLNVI
-54 FYLSA
+54 FYLTVSD
-59 SRLEETQREI
+59 LKKTQKEI
-69 HERFQKNPLILSRFI
+69 HQQFQRNPLILSRFI

-93 SENLKIEEDLIF
+93 SEDLKIEEELIF
-105 SVLPEESTSD
+105 SVLPESSSD
-115 MILNKTFLNAF
+115 MVFNKTFLNAF

-151 LTQIGIN
+151 LTRVGIS

-187 YLVEKDEQGILH
+187 YLVEKDELGLVR

-209 INTEEFLLPINK
+209 IDTEEFLLPINK

-228 ASTGKILNI
+228 AATGKILNI
-237 PNVYDLPEDAEYTFN
+237 PDVYNLPEDSEYKFN
-252 SNFDVLSN
+252 RNFDVLSN

-271 KNHRD
+271 KNHRN

-290 FNQKLTIDQMKGE
+290 FNQKLTLEQMRGN

-309 DYSAQLVMSVA
+309 DYSAQLVMGVA
-320 GQAAVAIQNNL
+320 GQAAVAIQNNHL
-331 LLKEIETLFEGF
+331 LQEIEALFEGF

-349 AIEARDPTTSG
+349 AIESRDPTTSG
-360 HSFRVAILTVGLA
+360 HSFRVAVLTVGLA
-373 ETVDSIREGRYGYVR
+373 ETVDLIREGKYKNTK
-388 FSKEQIKEIR
+388 FSKEQIKEIH

-430 RWRFEYIKKDIESK
+430 RWRFEYIKKDIESRIL
-444 VFQKKMDYLKE
+444 QKKTDYLKKH
-455 NGSVG
+455 GAVG
-460 FSDYEISLEF
+460 FADYETSLEF
-470 ELQAEY
+470 ELRVEY
-476 QKLDRMFQVVVDSNE
+476 QKLDQMFQIVVDSNE
-491 PSILEESNFQMLEE
+491 PSILEESNFQKLEE
-505 IAQVNYFTTGGDK
+505 IAKVNYSTTGGEK
-518 LRLISPY
+518 LSLISPY
-525 EFGFLKIKKG
+525 EFGFLTIKKG
-535 SLDLAERKEIE
+535 SLDFAERKEIE

-588 TADSIPVQSK
+588 TADSIPIQSK

-618 AVSME
+618 AVPIE
-623 RALDILQMEAKENH
+623 RALDILQMEARENH

-643 NIFIDGKV
+643 KIFIEGKV
-651 YERLNNSG
+651 YDKLYYSG

>member
-1 MSQEFP
+1 MKPKFP
-7 KYIVTDFRSIVK
+7 KYIVTDLDSIVK
-19 KLDPIVLRLGIQFL
+19 RLGPIISRLEIEFL
-33 NLKEFFQSGHIL
+33 DFKEFFQSEL
-45 DSIGFLNVV
+45 FRNSSGFLNVI
-54 FYLSA
+54 FYLTVSD
-59 SRLEETQREI
+59 LKKTQKEI
-69 HERFQKNPLILSRFI
+69 HQQFQRNPLILSRFI

-93 SENLKIEEDLIF
+93 SEDLKIEEELIF
-105 SVLPEESTSD
+105 SVLPESSSD
-115 MILNKTFLNAF
+115 MVFNKTFLNAF

-151 LTQIGIN
+151 LTRVGIS

-187 YLVEKDEQGILH
+187 YLVEKDELGLVR

-209 INTEEFLLPINK
+209 IDTEEFLLPINK

-228 ASTGKILNI
+228 AATGKILNI
-237 PNVYDLPEDAEYTFN
+237 PDVYNLPEDSEYKFN
-252 SNFDVLSN
+252 RNFDVLSN

-271 KNHRD
+271 KNHRN

-290 FNQKLTIDQMKGE
+290 FNQKLTLEQMRGN

-309 DYSAQLVMSVA
+309 DYSAQLVMGVA
-320 GQAAVAIQNNL
+320 GQAAVAIQNNHL
-331 LLKEIETLFEGF
+331 LQEIEALFEGF

-349 AIEARDPTTSG
+349 AIESRDPTTSG
-360 HSFRVAILTVGLA
+360 HSFRVAVLTVGLA
-373 ETVDSIREGRYGYVR
+373 ETVDLIREGKYKNTK

-430 RWRFEYIKKDIESK
+430 RWRFEYIKKDIESRIL
-444 VFQKKMDYLKE
+444 QKKTDYLKKH
-455 NGSVG
+455 GAVG
-460 FSDYEISLEF
+460 FADYETSLEF
-470 ELQAEY
+470 ELRVEY
-476 QKLDRMFQVVVDSNE
+476 QKLDQMFQIVVDSNE
-491 PSILEESNFQMLEE
+491 LSILEESNFQKLEE
-505 IAQVNYFTTGGDK
+505 IAKVNYSTTGGEK
-518 LRLISPY
+518 LSLISPY
-525 EFGFLKIKKG
+525 EFGFLTIKKG
-535 SLDLAERKEIE
+535 SLDFAERKEIE

-588 TADSIPVQSK
+588 TADSIPIQSK

-618 AVSME
+618 AVPIE
-623 RALDILQMEAKENH
+623 RALDILQMEARENH

-643 NIFIDGKV
+643 KIFIEGKV
-651 YERLNNSG
+651 YDKLYYSG

>member
-1 MSQEFP
+1 MKPKFP
-7 KYIVTDFRSIVK
+7 KYIVTDLGSIVK
-19 KLDPIVLRLGIQFL
+19 RLGPIISRLGIEFL
-33 NLKEFFQSGHIL
+33 DFKEFFQSEL
-45 DSIGFLNVV
+45 FRNSSGFLNVI
-54 FYLSA
+54 FYLTVSD
-59 SRLEETQREI
+59 LKKTQKEI
-69 HERFQKNPLILSRFI
+69 HKQFQRNPLILSRFI

-93 SENLKIEEDLIF
+93 SEDLKIEEELIF
-105 SVLPEESTSD
+105 SVLPESSSD
-115 MILNKTFLNAF
+115 MVFNKTFLNAF

-151 LTQIGIN
+151 LTRVGIS

-187 YLVEKDEQGILH
+187 YLVEKDELGLVR

-209 INTEEFLLPINK
+209 IDTEEFLLPINK

-228 ASTGKILNI
+228 AATGKILNI
-237 PNVYDLPEDAEYTFN
+237 PDVYNLPEDSEYKFN
-252 SNFDVLSN
+252 RNFDVLSN

-271 KNHRD
+271 KNHRN

-290 FNQKLTIDQMKGE
+290 FNQKLTLEQMRGN

-309 DYSAQLVMSVA
+309 DYSAQLVMGVA
-320 GQAAVAIQNNL
+320 GQAAVAIQNNHL
-331 LLKEIETLFEGF
+331 LQEIEALFEGF

-349 AIEARDPTTSG
+349 AIESRDPTTSG
-360 HSFRVAILTVGLA
+360 HSFRVAVLTVGLA
-373 ETVDSIREGRYGYVR
+373 ETVDLIREGKYKNTK

-430 RWRFEYIKKDIESK
+430 RWRFEYIKKDIESRIL
-444 VFQKKMDYLKE
+444 QKKTDYLKKH
-455 NGSVG
+455 GAVG
-460 FSDYEISLEF
+460 FADYETSLEF
-470 ELQAEY
+470 ELRVEY
-476 QKLDRMFQVVVDSNE
+476 QKLDQMFQIVVDSNE
-491 PSILEESNFQMLEE
+491 PSILEESNFQKLEE
-505 IAQVNYFTTGGDK
+505 IAKVNYSTTGGEK
-518 LRLISPY
+518 LSLISPY
-525 EFGFLKIKKG
+525 EFGFLTIKKG
-535 SLDLAERKEIE
+535 SLDFAERKEIE

-588 TADSIPVQSK
+588 TADSIPIQSK

-618 AVSME
+618 AVPIE
-623 RALDILQMEAKENH
+623 RALDILQMEARENH

-643 NIFIDGKV
+643 KIFIEGKV
-651 YERLNNSG
+651 YDKLHYSS

>member
-1 MSQEFP
+1 MKPKFP
-7 KYIVTDFRSIVK
+7 KYIVTDLDSIVK
-19 KLDPIVLRLGIQFL
+19 RLGPIISRLEIEFL
-33 NLKEFFQSGHIL
+33 DFKEFFQSEL
-45 DSIGFLNVV
+45 FRNSSGFLNVI
-54 FYLSA
+54 FYLTVSD
-59 SRLEETQREI
+59 LKKTQKEI
-69 HERFQKNPLILSRFI
+69 HKQFQRNPLILSRFI

-93 SENLKIEEDLIF
+93 SEDLKIEEELIF
-105 SVLPEESTSD
+105 SVLPESSSD
-115 MILNKTFLNAF
+115 MVFNKTFLNAF

-151 LTQIGIN
+151 LTRVGIS

-187 YLVEKDEQGILH
+187 YLVEKDELGLVR

-209 INTEEFLLPINK
+209 IDTEEFLLPINK

-228 ASTGKILNI
+228 AATGKILNI
-237 PNVYDLPEDAEYTFN
+237 PDVYNLPEDSEYKFN
-252 SNFDVLSN
+252 RNFDVLSN

-271 KNHRD
+271 KNHRN

-290 FNQKLTIDQMKGE
+290 FNQKLTLEQMRGN

-309 DYSAQLVMSVA
+309 DYSAQLVMGVA
-320 GQAAVAIQNNL
+320 GQAAVAIQNNHL
-331 LLKEIETLFEGF
+331 LQEIEALFEGF

-349 AIEARDPTTSG
+349 AIESRDPTTSG
-360 HSFRVAILTVGLA
+360 HSFRVAVLTVGLA
-373 ETVDSIREGRYGYVR
+373 ETVDLIREGKYKNTK

-430 RWRFEYIKKDIESK
+430 RWRFEYIKKDIESRIL
-444 VFQKKMDYLKE
+444 QKKTDYLKKH
-455 NGSVG
+455 GAVG
-460 FSDYEISLEF
+460 FADYETSLEF
-470 ELQAEY
+470 ELRVEY
-476 QKLDRMFQVVVDSNE
+476 QKLDQMFQIVVDSNE
-491 PSILEESNFQMLEE
+491 PSILEESNFQKLEE
-505 IAQVNYFTTGGDK
+505 IAKVNYSTTGGEK
-518 LRLISPY
+518 LSLISPY
-525 EFGFLKIKKG
+525 EFGFLTIKKG
-535 SLDLAERKEIE
+535 SLDFAERKEIE

-588 TADSIPVQSK
+588 TADSIPIQSK

-618 AVSME
+618 AVPIE
-623 RALDILQMEAKENH
+623 RALDILQMEARENH

-643 NIFIDGKV
+643 KIFIEGKV
-651 YERLNNSG
+651 YDKLYYSG

>member
-1 MSQEFP
+1 MKPKFP
-7 KYIVTDFRSIVK
+7 KYIVTDLDSIVK
-19 KLDPIVLRLGIQFL
+19 RLGPIISRLEIEFL
-33 NLKEFFQSGHIL
+33 DFKEFFQSEL
-45 DSIGFLNVV
+45 FRNSSGFLNVI
-54 FYLSA
+54 FYLTVSD
-59 SRLEETQREI
+59 LKKTQKEI
-69 HERFQKNPLILSRFI
+69 HQQFQRNPLILSRFI

-93 SENLKIEEDLIF
+93 SEDLKIEEELIF
-105 SVLPEESTSD
+105 SVLPESSSG
-115 MILNKTFLNAF
+115 MVFNKTFLNAF

-151 LTQIGIN
+151 LTRVGIS

-187 YLVEKDEQGILH
+187 YLVEKDELGLVR

-209 INTEEFLLPINK
+209 IDTEEFLLPINK

-228 ASTGKILNI
+228 AATGKILNI
-237 PNVYDLPEDAEYTFN
+237 PDVYNLPEDSEYKFN
-252 SNFDVLSN
+252 RNFDVLSN

-271 KNHRD
+271 KNHRN

-290 FNQKLTIDQMKGE
+290 FNQKLTLEQMRGN

-309 DYSAQLVMSVA
+309 DYSAQLVMGVA
-320 GQAAVAIQNNL
+320 GQAAVAIQNNHL
-331 LLKEIETLFEGF
+331 LQEIEALFEGF

-349 AIEARDPTTSG
+349 AIESRDPTTSG
-360 HSFRVAILTVGLA
+360 HSFRVAVLTVGLA
-373 ETVDSIREGRYGYVR
+373 ETVDLIREGKYKNTK

-430 RWRFEYIKKDIESK
+430 RWRFEYIKKDIESRIL
-444 VFQKKMDYLKE
+444 QKKTDYLKKH
-455 NGSVG
+455 GAVG
-460 FSDYEISLEF
+460 FADYETSLEF
-470 ELQAEY
+470 ELKVEY
-476 QKLDRMFQVVVDSNE
+476 QKLDQMFQIVVDSNE
-491 PSILEESNFQMLEE
+491 PSILEESNFQKLEE
-505 IAQVNYFTTGGDK
+505 IAKVNYSTTGGEK
-518 LRLISPY
+518 LSLISPY
-525 EFGFLKIKKG
+525 EFGFLTIKKG
-535 SLDLAERKEIE
+535 SLDFAERKEIE

-588 TADSIPVQSK
+588 TADSIPIQSK

-618 AVSME
+618 AVPIE
-623 RALDILQMEAKENH
+623 RALDILQMEARENH

-643 NIFIDGKV
+643 KIFIEGKV
-651 YERLNNSG
+651 YDKLYYSG

>member
-1 MSQEFP
+1 MKPKFP
-7 KYIVTDFRSIVK
+7 KYIVTDLGSIVK
-19 KLDPIVLRLGIQFL
+19 RLDPIISRLEIEFL
-33 NLKEFFQSGHIL
+33 DFKEFFQSEL
-45 DSIGFLNVV
+45 FRNSSGFLNVI
-54 FYLSA
+54 FYLTVSD
-59 SRLEETQREI
+59 LKKTQKEI
-69 HERFQKNPLILSRFI
+69 HQQFQRNPLILSRFI

-93 SENLKIEEDLIF
+93 SEDLKIEEELIF
-105 SVLPEESTSD
+105 SVLPEPSSD
-115 MILNKTFLNAF
+115 MVFNKTFLNAF

-151 LTQIGIN
+151 LTRVGIS

-187 YLVEKDEQGILH
+187 YLVEKDELGLVR

-209 INTEEFLLPINK
+209 IDTEEFLLPINK

-228 ASTGKILNI
+228 AATGKILNI
-237 PNVYDLPEDAEYTFN
+237 PDVYNLPEDSEYKFN
-252 SNFDVLSN
+252 RNFDVLSN

-271 KNHRD
+271 KNHRN

-290 FNQKLTIDQMKGE
+290 FNQKLTLEQMRGN

-309 DYSAQLVMSVA
+309 DYSAQLVMGVA
-320 GQAAVAIQNNL
+320 GQAAVAIQNNHL
-331 LLKEIETLFEGF
+331 LQEIEALFEGF

-349 AIEARDPTTSG
+349 AIESRDPTTSG
-360 HSFRVAILTVGLA
+360 HSFRVAVLTVGLA
-373 ETVDSIREGRYGYVR
+373 ETVDLIREGKYKNTK

-430 RWRFEYIKKDIESK
+430 RWRFEYIKKDIESRIL
-444 VFQKKMDYLKE
+444 QKKTDYLKKH
-455 NGSVG
+455 GAVG
-460 FSDYEISLEF
+460 FADYETSLEF
-470 ELQAEY
+470 ELRVEY
-476 QKLDRMFQVVVDSNE
+476 QKLDQMFQIVVDSNE
-491 PSILEESNFQMLEE
+491 PSILEESNFQKLEE
-505 IAQVNYFTTGGDK
+505 IAKVNYSTTGGEK
-518 LRLISPY
+518 LSLISPY
-525 EFGFLKIKKG
+525 EFGFLTIKKG
-535 SLDLAERKEIE
+535 SLDFAERKEIE

-588 TADSIPVQSK
+588 TADSIPIQSK

-618 AVSME
+618 AVPIE
-623 RALDILQMEAKENH
+623 RALDILQMEARENH

-643 NIFIDGKV
+643 KIFIEGKV
-651 YERLNNSG
+651 YDKLYYSG

>member
-1 MSQEFP
+1 MKPKFP
-7 KYIVTDFRSIVK
+7 KYIVTDLDSIVK
-19 KLDPIVLRLGIQFL
+19 RLGPIISRLEIEFL
-33 NLKEFFQSGHIL
+33 DFKEFFQSEL
-45 DSIGFLNVV
+45 FRNSSGFLNVI
-54 FYLSA
+54 FYLTVSD
-59 SRLEETQREI
+59 LKKTQKEI
-69 HERFQKNPLILSRFI
+69 HQQFQRNPLILSRFI

-93 SENLKIEEDLIF
+93 SEDLKIEEELIF
-105 SVLPEESTSD
+105 SVLPESSSD
-115 MILNKTFLNAF
+115 MVFNKTFLNAF

-151 LTQIGIN
+151 LTRVGIS

-187 YLVEKDEQGILH
+187 YLVEKDELGLVR

-209 INTEEFLLPINK
+209 IDTEEFLLPINK

-228 ASTGKILNI
+228 AATGKILNI
-237 PNVYDLPEDAEYTFN
+237 PDVYNLPEDSEYKFN
-252 SNFDVLSN
+252 RNFDVLSN

-271 KNHRD
+271 KNHRN

-290 FNQKLTIDQMKGE
+290 FNQKLTLEQMRGN

-309 DYSAQLVMSVA
+309 DYSAQLVMGVA
-320 GQAAVAIQNNL
+320 GQAAVAIQNNHL
-331 LLKEIETLFEGF
+331 LQEIEALFEGF

-349 AIEARDPTTSG
+349 AIESRDPTTSG
-360 HSFRVAILTVGLA
+360 HSFRVAVLTVGLA
-373 ETVDSIREGRYGYVR
+373 ETVDLIREGKYKNTK

-430 RWRFEYIKKDIESK
+430 RWRFEYIKKDIESRIL
-444 VFQKKMDYLKE
+444 QKKTDYLKKH
-455 NGSVG
+455 GVVG
-460 FSDYEISLEF
+460 FADYETSLEF
-470 ELQAEY
+470 ELRVEY
-476 QKLDRMFQVVVDSNE
+476 QKLDQMFQIVVDSNE
-491 PSILEESNFQMLEE
+491 PSILEESNFQKLEE
-505 IAQVNYFTTGGDK
+505 IAKVNYSTTGGEK
-518 LRLISPY
+518 LSLISPY
-525 EFGFLKIKKG
+525 EFGFLTIKKG
-535 SLDLAERKEIE
+535 SLDFAERKEIE

-588 TADSIPVQSK
+588 TADSIPIQSK

-618 AVSME
+618 AVPIE
-623 RALDILQMEAKENH
+623 RALDILQMEARENH

-643 NIFIDGKV
+643 KIFIEGKV
-651 YERLNNSG
+651 YDKLHYSG

>member
-1 MSQEFP
+1 MKSKFP
-7 KYIVTDFRSIVK
+7 KYIVTDLDSIVK
-19 KLDPIVLRLGIQFL
+19 RLGPIISRLEIEFL
-33 NLKEFFQSGHIL
+33 DFKEFFQSEL
-45 DSIGFLNVV
+45 FRNSSGFLNVI
-54 FYLSA
+54 FYLTVSD
-59 SRLEETQREI
+59 LKKTQKEI
-69 HERFQKNPLILSRFI
+69 HQQFQRNPLILSRFI

-93 SENLKIEEDLIF
+93 SEDLKIEEELIF
-105 SVLPEESTSD
+105 SVLPESSSD
-115 MILNKTFLNAF
+115 MVFNKTFLNAF

-151 LTQIGIN
+151 LTRVGIS

-187 YLVEKDEQGILH
+187 YLVEKDELGLVR

-209 INTEEFLLPINK
+209 IDTEEFLLPINK

-228 ASTGKILNI
+228 AATGKILNI
-237 PNVYDLPEDAEYTFN
+237 PDVYNLPEDSEYKFN
-252 SNFDVLSN
+252 RNFDVLSN

-271 KNHRD
+271 KNHRN

-290 FNQKLTIDQMKGE
+290 FNQKLTLEQMRGN

-309 DYSAQLVMSVA
+309 DYSAQLVMGVA
-320 GQAAVAIQNNL
+320 GQAAVAIQNNHL
-331 LLKEIETLFEGF
+331 LQEIEALFEGF

-349 AIEARDPTTSG
+349 AIESRDPTTSG
-360 HSFRVAILTVGLA
+360 HSFRVAVLTVGLA
-373 ETVDSIREGRYGYVR
+373 ETVDLIREGKYKNTK

-430 RWRFEYIKKDIESK
+430 RWRFEYIKKDIESRIL
-444 VFQKKMDYLKE
+444 QKKTDYLKKH
-455 NGSVG
+455 GAVG
-460 FSDYEISLEF
+460 FADYETSLEF
-470 ELQAEY
+470 ELKVEY
-476 QKLDRMFQVVVDSNE
+476 QKLDQMFQIVVDSNE
-491 PSILEESNFQMLEE
+491 PSILEESNFQKLEE
-505 IAQVNYFTTGGDK
+505 IAKVNYSTTGGEK
-518 LRLISPY
+518 LSLISPY
-525 EFGFLKIKKG
+525 EFGFLTIKKG
-535 SLDLAERKEIE
+535 SLDFAERKEIE

-588 TADSIPVQSK
+588 TADSIPIQSK

-618 AVSME
+618 AVPIE
-623 RALDILQMEAKENH
+623 RALDILQMEARENH

-643 NIFIDGKV
+643 KIFIEGKV
-651 YERLNNSG
+651 YDKLYYSG

>member
-126 TQLQMITDQFDLQHK
+126 IQLQMITDQFDLQHK

-388 FSKEQIKEIR
+388 F
-398 YASLLHDFGKVG
+398 
-410 VREKVL
+410 
-416 VKSKK
+416 
-421 LEDYELELI
+421 
-430 RWRFEYIKKDIESK
+430 
-444 VFQKKMDYLKE
+444 
-455 NGSVG
+455 
-460 FSDYEISLEF
+460 
-470 ELQAEY
+470 
-476 QKLDRMFQVVVDSNE
+476 
-491 PSILEESNFQMLEE
+491 
-505 IAQVNYFTTGGDK
+505 
-518 LRLISPY
+518 
-525 EFGFLKIKKG
+525 
-535 SLDLAERKEIE
+535 
-546 SHVEHTFQFLSKI
+546 
-559 PWTGDLKMVPSIA
+559 
-572 HAHHEKLDGT
+572 
-582 GYPRGL
+582 
-588 TADSIPVQSK
+588 
-598 IMAISDIFDA
+598 
-608 LTDKDRPYKR
+608 
-618 AVSME
+618 
-623 RALDILQMEAKENH
+623 
-637 VDQDLL
+637 
-643 NIFIDGKV
+643 
-651 YERLNNSG
+651 
-659 YLR
+659 

>member
-1 MSQEFP
+1 MKSKFP
-7 KYIVTDFRSIVK
+7 KYIVTDLDSIVK
-19 KLDPIVLRLGIQFL
+19 RLGPIISRLEIEFL
-33 NLKEFFQSGHIL
+33 DFKEFFQSEL
-45 DSIGFLNVV
+45 FRNSSGFLNVI
-54 FYLSA
+54 FYLTVSD
-59 SRLEETQREI
+59 LKKTQKEI
-69 HERFQKNPLILSRFI
+69 HQQFQRNPLILSRFI

-93 SENLKIEEDLIF
+93 SEDLKIEEELIF
-105 SVLPEESTSD
+105 SVLPESSSD
-115 MILNKTFLNAF
+115 MVFNKTFLNAF

-151 LTQIGIN
+151 LTRVGIS

-187 YLVEKDEQGILH
+187 YLVEKDELGLVR
-199 NLRFKISSMD
+199 NLRFKISFMD
-209 INTEEFLLPINK
+209 IDTEEFLLPINK

-228 ASTGKILNI
+228 AATGKILNI
-237 PNVYDLPEDAEYTFN
+237 PDVYNLPEDSEYKFN
-252 SNFDVLSN
+252 RNFDVLSN

-271 KNHRD
+271 KNHRN

-290 FNQKLTIDQMKGE
+290 FNQKLTLEQMRGN

-309 DYSAQLVMSVA
+309 DYSAQLVMGVA
-320 GQAAVAIQNNL
+320 GQAAVAIQNNHL
-331 LLKEIETLFEGF
+331 LQEIEALFEGF

-349 AIEARDPTTSG
+349 AIESRDPTTSG
-360 HSFRVAILTVGLA
+360 HSFRVAVLTVGLA
-373 ETVDSIREGRYGYVR
+373 ETVDLIREGKYKNTK

-430 RWRFEYIKKDIESK
+430 RWRFEYIKKDIESRIL
-444 VFQKKMDYLKE
+444 QKKTDYLKKH
-455 NGSVG
+455 GAVG
-460 FSDYEISLEF
+460 FADYETSLEF
-470 ELQAEY
+470 ELRVEY
-476 QKLDRMFQVVVDSNE
+476 QKLDQMFQIVVDSNE
-491 PSILEESNFQMLEE
+491 PSILEESNFQKLEE
-505 IAQVNYFTTGGDK
+505 IAKVNYSTTGGEK
-518 LRLISPY
+518 LSLISPY
-525 EFGFLKIKKG
+525 EFGFLTIKKG
-535 SLDLAERKEIE
+535 SLDFAERKEIE

-588 TADSIPVQSK
+588 TADSIPIQSK

-618 AVSME
+618 AVPIE
-623 RALDILQMEAKENH
+623 RALDILQMEARENH

-643 NIFIDGKV
+643 KIFIEGKV
-651 YERLNNSG
+651 YDKLYYSG

>member
-1 MSQEFP
+1 MKPKFP
-7 KYIVTDFRSIVK
+7 KYIVTDLDSIVK
-19 KLDPIVLRLGIQFL
+19 RLGPIISRLEIEFL
-33 NLKEFFQSGHIL
+33 DFKEFFQSEL
-45 DSIGFLNVV
+45 FRNSSGFLNVI
-54 FYLSA
+54 FYLTVSD
-59 SRLEETQREI
+59 LKKTQKEI
-69 HERFQKNPLILSRFI
+69 HQQFQRNPLILSRFI

-93 SENLKIEEDLIF
+93 SEDLKIEEELIF
-105 SVLPEESTSD
+105 SVLPESSSN
-115 MILNKTFLNAF
+115 MVFNKTFLNAF

-151 LTQIGIN
+151 LTRVGIS

-187 YLVEKDEQGILH
+187 YLVEKDELGLVR

-209 INTEEFLLPINK
+209 IDTEEFLLPINK

-228 ASTGKILNI
+228 AATGKILNI
-237 PNVYDLPEDAEYTFN
+237 PDVYNLPEDSEYKFN
-252 SNFDVLSN
+252 RNFDVLSN

-271 KNHRD
+271 KNHRN

-290 FNQKLTIDQMKGE
+290 FNQKLTLEQMRGN

-309 DYSAQLVMSVA
+309 DYSAQLVMGVA
-320 GQAAVAIQNNL
+320 GQAAVAIQNNHL
-331 LLKEIETLFEGF
+331 LQEIEALFEGF

-349 AIEARDPTTSG
+349 AIESRDPTTSG
-360 HSFRVAILTVGLA
+360 HSFRVAVLTVGLA
-373 ETVDSIREGRYGYVR
+373 ETVDLIREGKYKNTK

-430 RWRFEYIKKDIESK
+430 RWRFEYIKKDIESRIL
-444 VFQKKMDYLKE
+444 QKKTDYLKKH
-455 NGSVG
+455 GAVG
-460 FSDYEISLEF
+460 FADYETSLEF
-470 ELQAEY
+470 ELRVEY
-476 QKLDRMFQVVVDSNE
+476 QKLDQMFQIVVDSNE
-491 PSILEESNFQMLEE
+491 PSILEESNFQKLEE
-505 IAQVNYFTTGGDK
+505 IAKVNYSTTGGEK
-518 LRLISPY
+518 LSLISPY
-525 EFGFLKIKKG
+525 EFGFLTIKKG
-535 SLDLAERKEIE
+535 SLDFAERKEIE

-588 TADSIPVQSK
+588 TADSIPIQSK

-618 AVSME
+618 AVPIE
-623 RALDILQMEAKENH
+623 RALDILQMEARENH

-643 NIFIDGKV
+643 KIFIEGKV
-651 YERLNNSG
+651 YDKLYYSG